1 MTTSTLSIEPE
12 VVSAPASKPLSALAI
27 TWLAIPILF
36 WLSVHGTFSF
46 QGVAD
51 DASAQPGLVQTV
63 TEQDTTAGRIQKAM
77 TAPLLLL
84 FVFPLLSQAP
94 RIWKMSPLFAAIA
107 GLAVLSI
114 LWSQFPVRTIA
125 FSFNAVLCLF
135 FALCFYLRF
144 SPEDQLRLLY
154 WTGYIVVI
162 SSIAMALLFPQY
174 GTVSGVGGQGEWK
187 GLFFTK
193 NVLARACVFLLTP
206 ALFNYGDRRI
216 SRISRAAYIVLLLMV
231 IIKTSSK
238 TGLIA
243 AVACIAFA
251 ATIRFLTRFS
261 RRDAFLL
268 VAFGLGIIAAGAVI
282 VMTNA
287 PLVLLALG
295 KDSTLTGRTAIWNGV
310 MASIGKRPILG
321 YGYGGFWW
329 GTRGEAYSIDSRVGW
344 MVPYSH
350 NGFMDVWLDLGM
362 VGFALI
368 SLTIVKAVR
377 DGLKSLRTARPF
389 YAQWCLSIVFLTV
402 LYNLDEGTLLAQTEL
417 VWVLYAVACVGLAM
431 EAKQSVEGSVI

>member
-107 GLAVLSI
+107 ALAVLSI
-114 LWSQFPVRTIA
+114 LWSQFPVRTMA

-144 SPEDQLRLLY
+144 SREDQLRLLY
-154 WTGYIVVI
+154 WTGYIVAI
-162 SSIAMALLFPQY
+162 GSMAMALLVPHY
-174 GTVSGVGGQGEWK
+174 GTQSGVGGQGEWK
-187 GLFFTK
+187 GLFHTK

-216 SRISRAAYIVLLLMV
+216 SRISRVAYIVLLLVV
-231 IIKTSSK
+231 IIKSSSK

-243 AVACIAFA
+243 AAACIAFA
-251 ATIRFLTRFS
+251 FMIRLLTRFS
-261 RRDAFLL
+261 QRDAFLL
-268 VAFGLGIIAAGAVI
+268 AAFGVGVITAGTII
-282 VMTNA
+282 VMANA
-287 PLVLLALG
+287 SLILLALG

-329 GTRGEAYSIDSRVGW
+329 GTRGEAYNIDSRVGW

-350 NGFMDVWLDLGM
+350 NGFLDVWLDLGV
-362 VGFALI
+362 VGFTLI
-368 SLTIVKAVR
+368 SLTVIKAIR
-377 DGLKSLRTARPF
+377 DGLKSLRGGRPF
-389 YAQWCLSIVFLTV
+389 YAQWCLSIVFLTI

-417 VWVLYAVACVGLAM
+417 VWVLYVVACIGLAI
-431 EAKQSVEGSVI
+431 EAKQSLEGAMS